1 MAEKAAT
8 AKKESLNPAKFVGEV
23 RQEMKRV
30 TWPDRQ
36 ETFTSTAVVLVL
48 IVLSA
53 LFFTVVDWTIGS
65 VVQVI
70 LGIGK

>member
-1 MAEKAAT
+1 MAEKALP
-8 AKKESLNPAKFVGEV
+8 AKKESVNPVQFVTEV

-30 TWPDRQ
+30 TWPSQR
-36 ETFTSTAVVLVL
+36 ETMISTVMVLVL

-53 LFFTVVDWTIGS
+53 LFFTVTDTVIGT
-65 VVQVI
+65 VVQAI